1 MIAEASSKTAL
12 VLPEPVLGFGFGQ
25 SSTSPKRGLF
35 LFGPLREHNNPTELR
50 CGVIGTADGLR
61 SYRLWA
67 ERMQRS
73 IQAPSESRV
82 NVFFPGFRELFNC
95 SWSPKPEAEIPIGAA
110 TVGAAIHRGDRHEAV
125 HTTVG
130 LFANAINAFLRDED
144 KRIDL
149 WFVVIPDEVF
159 ELGRPQSRLPAS
171 ERVESSQPM
180 NARLAKRLQREPSLF
195 QEDMTAAQPY
205 LYQVDFHNQLKARL
219 IKSRA
224 ITQVIRESTLASDPT
239 ASRRRMQDQ
248 ASIAWNLA
256 VSSFYKAGG
265 RPWRLSKIRPGV
277 CYVGLVFKHDAR
289 GPDLTYAC
297 CGAQMFLTSGE
308 GMVFKGVPGPYY
320 SPRTREF
327 HLSKSQAFDIGERII
342 AAYRAQTGE
351 GPRELFIHGRTR
363 FNDDEWAGFQ
373 HAMPAGVQLCGV
385 RITRGDDFKLYRP
398 GRMPVIRGTMMIES
412 SFVAYLWTSG
422 FVPELETYPGWEVPN
437 PLRIEMCRGNSKI
450 DLVAADVFQLT
461 KLNFNACIYADG
473 LPVTLRFADAI
484 GEILTA
490 APESDI
496 PETPLPF
503 RHYI

>member
-1 MIAEASSKTAL
+1 VTITVSPANASI
-12 VLPEPVLGFGFGQ
+12 LPEPVLGFGFGQ
-25 SSTSPKRGLF
+25 SSTNPKHGLF

-50 CGVIGTADGLR
+50 CGVIGTPNGIRAYR
-61 SYRLWA
+61 SWA
-67 ERMQRS
+67 ERMQRP
-73 IQAPSESRV
+73 IPAAAESKV
-82 NVFFPGFRELFNC
+82 NIFFPGFREVFNC
-95 SWSPKPEAEIPIGAA
+95 SWPSKPAAEIPVGAA
-110 TVGAAIHRGDRHEAV
+110 TVGAAIHRTDRHDAV

-130 LFANAINAFLRDED
+130 LFSNAINTFLRDED
-144 KRIDL
+144 QRIDL

-159 ELGRPQSRLPAS
+159 DLGRPQSRLPTS
-171 ERVESSQPM
+171 ERVQSDRPM
-180 NARLAKRLQREPSLF
+180 NARLARRLLREPSLF
-195 QEDMTAAQPY
+195 QEDMIAAQTY

-224 ITQVIRESTLASDPT
+224 ITQVIRESTLVSDQGT
-239 ASRRRMQDQ
+239 SRRRMQDH
-248 ASIAWNLA
+248 ASIAWNLS

-265 RPWRLSKIRPGV
+265 RPWRLGKVRDGV

-320 SPRTREF
+320 SPLTREF
-327 HLSKSQAFDIGERII
+327 HLSKEQAFCIGSRVIT
-342 AAYRAQTGE
+342 AYREQTGHD
-351 GPRELFIHGRTR
+351 PSELFIHGRTR
-363 FNDDEWAGFQ
+363 FNEDEWAGFQ
-373 HAMPAGVQLCGV
+373 QAVPENVELCGV
-385 RITRGDDFKLYRP
+385 RITRSDDFKLYRP
-398 GRMPVIRGTMMIES
+398 GRMPVIRGTMTIES
-412 SFVAYLWTSG
+412 SSVAYLWTSG

-437 PLRIEMCRGNSKI
+437 PLRIEMCRGSSKI
-450 DLVAADVFQLT
+450 DLVVTDVFQLT

-490 APESDI
+490 APDSDI